1 MNLSG
6 LNFGMQPFSTP
17 CCSNL
22 QTQLPQQT
30 NIPCQPINQPVNF
43 TSGSPIPM
51 LVRAVPMSVGSMPS
65 SGGYY
70 VPYPQTYLPNTP
82 NVQTTQTFGQQQTNI
97 PVQLQTACQPQTSV
111 SQTNFQEFGQN
122 PNNPIIQQNLSS
134 QSINAINNYPNQNIQ
149 SENIKS

>member
-22 QTQLPQQT
+22 QTQFPQQT
-30 NIPCQPINQPVNF
+30 NIPCQPIHQPINF
-43 TSGSPIPM
+43 TYG
-51 LVRAVPMSVGSMPS
+51 LLTPMSVGTIPS
-65 SGGYY
+65 QGRYY
-70 VPYPQTYLPNTP
+70 VPYPQAYLPSAP
-82 NVQTTQTFGQQQTNI
+82 NVQPMPTFGQQQTDMPI
-97 PVQLQTACQPQTSV
+97 KTQAACQPQTTTL
-111 SQTNFQEFGQN
+111 QTNLQAFGQN
-122 PNNPIIQQNLSS
+122 LNNPIIQQNLSS